1 MPVAMNVVCVHYG
14 MRFIRTEWAVDF
26 VQQRIDIPIRGLQ
39 ALRAME
45 LSLSTS
51 FSQYG
56 EDLLIWK
63 YFGEKKTGIFVEVG
77 ANDPEENSNTL
88 LLERNGWTGILV
100 EPQSTCC
107 ERLRQAR
114 PKAKLFQVACGSP
127 QQRGKVFLQLKGQTS
142 KLVSPAS
149 TDLSATR
156 HEEVQL
162 ITLDEVLEQA
172 GNPRIDFLSI
182 DVEGNDLEV
191 LRGFDI
197 PKHRPP
203 LIVIEDDYQSRLEI
217 YRYLKQQG
225 YRLVKRTGSNN
236 WYIPKEQPFTLTTG
250 WEKVWLFRKM
260 FISTPIRKLKAIVTG
275 EKRK

>member
-1 MPVAMNVVCVHYG
+1 M
-14 MRFIRTEWAVDF
+14 
-26 VQQRIDIPIRGLQ
+26 IDLP
-39 ALRAME
+39 
-45 LSLSTS
+45 LSTS

-56 EDLLIWK
+56 EDVLVWK
-63 YFGEKKTGIFVEVG
+63 YFGEKRTGVFVEVG
-77 ANDPEENSNTL
+77 ANDPEENSQTL

-127 QQRGKVFLQLKGQTS
+127 QQRGKVFLQLKGATS

-149 TDLSATR
+149 ADLSAIR

-197 PKHRPP
+197 QRHRPQ
-203 LIVIEDDYQSRLEI
+203 LIVIEDDYQRRLEI

-225 YRLVKRTGSNN
+225 YRLVKRIGSNN
-236 WYIPKEQPFTLTTG
+236 WYIPKGQLFTLTTG
-250 WEKVWLFRKM
+250 WEKIWLFRKM

-275 EKRK
+275 EKKK